1 MAKNKK
7 TVSHKHRYLNKKD
20 KLECSLCGREAPK
33 VNILESS
40 LKRSLTKKAMLEYY
54 SITKEQAK
62 DFFVYVL
69 TRF

>member
-1 MAKNKK
+1 MAKKK
-7 TVSHKHRYLNKKD
+7 KPVPHKHRYLNKKD
-20 KLECSLCGREAPK
+20 KLECALCGREAPR

-62 DFFVYVL
+62 DFFVYVF

>member
-1 MAKNKK
+1 MAKKK
-7 TVSHKHRYLNKKD
+7 KPVSHKHRYMNNND
-20 KLECSLCGREAPK
+20 KLECSLCGREAPR

-40 LKRSLTKKAMLEYY
+40 LKRSLTKKAVLEYY
-54 SITKEQAK
+54 NISKEQAK